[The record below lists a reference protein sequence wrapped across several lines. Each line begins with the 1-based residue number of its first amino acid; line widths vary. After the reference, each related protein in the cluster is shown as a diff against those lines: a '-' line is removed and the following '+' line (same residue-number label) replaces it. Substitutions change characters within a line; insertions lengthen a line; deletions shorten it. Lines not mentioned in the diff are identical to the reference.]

1 MLNKLFILFIAF
13 ITTVMPCYALQL
25 DLSVDEEIKK
35 KYDSSKLEY
44 EVLPN
49 LPKSATPST
58 PPKSTPTYV
67 STIPNI
73 TKLDKNTGIKISSGT
88 KLKARSNQ
96 TISDWSQEGA
106 IVSFTT
112 TEASFKKNITI
123 PAGTKLYGVIA
134 DSHRPQITGNGGLV
148 EIDITSITY
157 NDKTYQAEGKITKAN
172 SKKVFFNNIKGKR
185 QYWKNVGAHINK
197 GETFYRKTRNIAS
210 KMSSNPITAI
220 LSPLPTTVGMV
231 GSTICTILSPIT
243 AIGTKGKNISIPAGS
258 TFEIKLT
265 DPAYVQ

>member
-88 KLKARSNQ
+88 KLKGWGHQLFVYLLRF
-96 TISDWSQEGA
+96 G
-106 IVSFTT
+106 
-112 TEASFKKNITI
+112 
-123 PAGTKLYGVIA
+123 
-134 DSHRPQITGNGGLV
+134 
-148 EIDITSITY
+148 
-157 NDKTYQAEGKITKAN
+157 
-172 SKKVFFNNIKGKR
+172 
-185 QYWKNVGAHINK
+185 
-197 GETFYRKTRNIAS
+197 
-210 KMSSNPITAI
+210 
-220 LSPLPTTVGMV
+220 
-231 GSTICTILSPIT
+231 
-243 AIGTKGKNISIPAGS
+243 
-258 TFEIKLT
+258 
-265 DPAYVQ
+265 